1 MIVEAAEQRIV
12 SQQQIAHLA
21 GLAVGGGVA
30 AFLRQRVAVAQ
41 AAVGVA
47 ECGAKRLHLGL
58 LQREQLAF
66 LADAVLIEIAP
77 NAQ

>member
-1 MIVEAAEQRIV
+1 MIVETAKQRIV
-12 SQQQIAHLA
+12 DQQQIAHLA

-47 ECGAKRLHLGL
+47 ELSVERPHLGL

>member
-12 SQQQIAHLA
+12 GQQQIAHLV

-41 AAVGVA
+41 IAVGVA
-47 ECGAKRLHLGL
+47 ERGVERLHLGL

>member
-12 SQQQIAHLA
+12 GQQQITHLA
-21 GLAVGGGVA
+21 SLAVGGGVA

-41 AAVGVA
+41 AAVGVSELSA
-47 ECGAKRLHLGL
+47 ERPHFGL

-66 LADAVLIEIAP
+66 LADAVLIEITP

>member
-12 SQQQIAHLA
+12 GQQQITHLA

-30 AFLRQRVAVAQ
+30 TFLRQRVAVAQ

-47 ECGAKRLHLGL
+47 E
-58 LQREQLAF
+58 
-66 LADAVLIEIAP
+66 
-77 NAQ
+77 